1 MNWIE
6 IVLAVVFV
14 AASAVAGALALL
26 QRADYICRDEA
37 RFGLVKGNAPLIGAI
52 IGGVAGLCA
61 GALLVYYTFSA
72 PRPTNWIEWA
82 GRGSYMLIIAAFA
95 GHLNLLVH
103 VWQRVL
109 DEEATMT
116 VSSGEAK
123 AQQPTLTVLR
133 RSEFRQLREGGYAG
147 PDLRIRDDEVVDR
160 LIAVIGDRVIDGQR
174 ALSRLPFYGYLGT
187 VCGILLMANEL
198 TRLDEATE
206 SFQVLRNMASGLVL
220 AFQTTLAALFAYL
233 PLRKAFDVL
242 LTHVAR
248 VERTWLE
255 MRDEEEA

>member
-26 QRADYICRDEA
+26 QRAEFVCKDEA
-37 RFGLVKGNAPLIGAI
+37 RFGLMKGNAPLIGAI

-61 GALLVYYTFSA
+61 GVLLVYYTFTA
-72 PRPTNWIEWA
+72 PRPTSWIEWA
-82 GRGSYMLIIAAFA
+82 GRGSYLLIIGAFA

-109 DEEATMT
+109 DEEAATET
-116 VSSGEAK
+116 GNDSGPL
-123 AQQPTLTVLR
+123 QPTLTILR
-133 RSEFRQLREGGYAG
+133 RSEFRQLQEGGHEG
-147 PDLRIRDDEVVDR
+147 PDLRTRDDEVVER
-160 LIAVIGDRVIDGQR
+160 LIAVIGDRAIDGQR

-206 SFQVLRNMASGLVL
+206 SFQVLRDMASGLVL
-220 AFQTTLAALFAYL
+220 AFQTTLAALLAYL
-233 PLRKAFDVL
+233 PLRKAFDML
-242 LTHVAR
+242 LSHVAQ
-248 VERTWLE
+248 VERAWLE
-255 MRDEEEA
+255 MRDEEQ

>member
-14 AASAVAGALALL
+14 AAAAVAGALGLL
-26 QRADYICRDEA
+26 QRAELVCRDEA
-37 RFGLVKGNAPLIGAI
+37 RFGLVKGHAPLIGAM

-61 GALLVYYTFSA
+61 GALLVYYVFSA
-72 PRPTNWIEWA
+72 PRPTSWVEWA

-109 DEEATMT
+109 DEEAAMKTP
-116 VSSGEAK
+116 SGGPK
-123 AQQPTLTVLR
+123 PQQPTLTVLR
-133 RSEFRQLREGGYAG
+133 RSEFRQIQGGGYGGA
-147 PDLRIRDDEVVDR
+147 DLRTRDDEVVDR
-160 LIAVIGDRVIDGQR
+160 LISVIGDRVLDGQR

-206 SFQVLRNMASGLVL
+206 SFQVLRDMAGGLVL
-220 AFQTTLAALFAYL
+220 AFQTTLAALLAYL
-233 PLRKAFDVL
+233 PLRKAFDML
-242 LTHVAR
+242 LTHVAQ
-248 VERTWLE
+248 VERAWLV
-255 MRDEEEA
+255 MRDEE